1 MFTAFLIAAAGFAC
15 TLQPSATPPPA
26 APAKEPEPKAASVV
40 EKLQGEA
47 RSLMPLVKSDL
58 AKQFLGATDKLPE
71 VKARTVYRNKE
82 KGIAVNADEYAKLP
96 PEKQAELKPREC
108 TPEFYYY
115 TGYGSPLVY
124 VRLVDLMAQS
134 GIKKLAGANLLDFGY
149 GTIGHLRILSEVD
162 ANASGVDVEPLF
174 EALYSDG
181 SDRTGHLPVRSG
193 DDLLDSVKMRTIYL
207 HTGQWPASAELAK
220 RIGGNFDII
229 TSKNTLKAGYIHPR
243 PPEGKTVNE
252 AQLVKLGVDDAAYL
266 KAVHDSLKPGGLFI
280 IYNICPAQSPADD
293 LAKPYIPWADGKSP
307 FTKEQFAAAGLE
319 VIAFDVDDQAW
330 VLDCWKALGTDQGK
344 PRDEV
349 AKDLFAWYTIARRKP

>member
-1 MFTAFLIAAAGFAC
+1 MFTAFLIAAAGLAC
-15 TLQPSATPPPA
+15 TLQPPA
-26 APAKEPEPKAASVV
+26 APAPPAAKEPEAKARSVV

-47 RSLMPLVKSDL
+47 KGLMPLVKSDL
-58 AKQFLGATDKLPE
+58 AKQFLAATKNLPD
-71 VKARTVYRNKE
+71 VKTRTVYRNKE
-82 KGIAVNADEYAKLP
+82 RGIAVNAAEYAKLA
-96 PEKQAELKPREC
+96 PEKQADLKPREC

-124 VRLVDLMAQS
+124 ARVVDLMAQH
-134 GIKKLAGANLLDFGY
+134 GVKGLGDANVLDFGY
-149 GTIGHLRILSEVD
+149 GTVGHLRLLSQME

-174 EALYSDG
+174 QALYSEAVDW
-181 SDRTGHLPVRSG
+181 TIPLRSPKG
-193 DDLLDSVKMRTIYL
+193 ETLIGLEHTIQL
-207 HTGQWPASAELAK
+207 HTGQWPANAQLVKQVAS
-220 RIGGNFDII
+220 GGPFNVI
-229 TSKNTLKAGYIHPR
+229 TSKNTLKAGYIHPK

-280 IYNICPAQSPADD
+280 IYNICPAQSPEGD
-293 LAKPYIPWADGKSP
+293 LTKPYIPWADGKSP
-307 FTKEQFAAAGLE
+307 FTKDQFASAGLE